1 MQAEQAKLQISQ
13 LRQQLNQHNYFY
25 YVQNQPLISDF
36 EYDKLMKDLVELE
49 RQFPQFNDA
58 NSPSNRVG
66 SDLTKKFE
74 QAEHRYPMISLSNT
88 YSQADLIDFDLRVR
102 KSLDGETVTYVC
114 ELKFDGASISLLYQ
128 NKKLVRAVTRGDGV
142 RGDVVTAN
150 VRTIKSIPLEIYGDN
165 IPDEFEVRGEVFMP
179 RASFNELNAER
190 EEIGEQTFANPRNA
204 AAGTLKL
211 QNPAEVSRRKLDCI
225 LYYLLGEDIPGN
237 SHFENLQ
244 HIRSWGFKSSEHI
257 KRCSNIEEILSFI
270 EYWHNERW
278 NLPFDID
285 GIVIKVD
292 SLDMQQRLGMTAKSP
307 RWAVA
312 YKFPAE
318 QVATKLESI
327 SYQVGRT
334 GTVTPVANL
343 APVQLAGTTVKR
355 ATLHNAD
362 QIALL
367 DIRVNDTLLI
377 EKGGE
382 IIPKVVGVD
391 LSKRPDN
398 SQPTVFIA
406 ECPICNTPLKRDEG
420 EARYYCPNSSS
431 CPPQIKGRM
440 EHFVSRKAMNINC
453 AEATIN
459 MLYERGLLNN
469 IADFYSLTREQ
480 LLGLG
485 KGFKEKSADNLL
497 NSIKDSLKVPYNRVL
512 FALGIRYVGE
522 TTAKH
527 LARQFSDI
535 DKLLLASKEELYT
548 AEEVGEIV
556 AESILSFFA
565 DSAQIDIIRKLRNAG
580 LQFKNEEAEQQLS
593 AALQGKSF
601 VVSGTFE
608 RFSQRDDLKNL
619 IEMHGG
625 KIQASP
631 SAKTT
636 YLVAGN
642 DAGPSK
648 LEKATKL
655 GITIISDLDVLQM
668 IEHDN

>member
-150 VRTIKSIPLEIYGDN
+150 VRTIKSIPLEIYGDR

-190 EEIGEQTFANPRNA
+190 EEIGEQIFANPRNA

-237 SHFENLQ
+237 SHYENLQ

-343 APVQLAGTTVKR
+343 VPVQLAGTTVKR

>member
-13 LRQQLNQHNYFY
+13 LRQQLNQHNYLY

-36 EYDKLMKDLVELE
+36 EYDKLMKELVELE

-66 SDLTKKFE
+66 SDLTKKFD

-88 YSQADLIDFDLRVR
+88 YSQADLIDFDQRVH
-102 KSLDGETVTYVC
+102 KVLDGETVTYVC

-150 VRTIKSIPLEIYGDN
+150 VRTIKSIPLEIYGDH

-179 RASFNELNAER
+179 RASFDELNAER

-343 APVQLAGTTVKR
+343 VPVQLAGTTVKR

-391 LSKRPDN
+391 LSKRPID
-398 SQPTVFIA
+398 SQSTVFIA

-420 EARYYCPNSSS
+420 EARYYCPNNIS

-459 MLYERGLLNN
+459 MLYERELLNN

-497 NSIKDSLKVPYNRVL
+497 NSIKESLKVPYNRVL

-556 AESILSFFA
+556 AESIVSFFA
-565 DSAQIDIIRKLRNAG
+565 DSTQIDIIRKLKNAG
-580 LQFKNEEAEQQLS
+580 LQFKNEEVEEQLS

-608 RFSQRDDLKNL
+608 HFPQRDDLKNL

>member
-1 MQAEQAKLQISQ
+1 MQEEQSKNQIFK
-13 LRQQLNQHNYFY
+13 LRQQLNRHNYLY
-25 YVQNQPLISDF
+25 YVQAQPSISDY
-36 EYDKLMKDLVELE
+36 EYDKLMKELIELE
-49 RQFPQFNDA
+49 QQFPQFNDL

-88 YSQADLIDFDLRVR
+88 YSKSDLIDFVQRVQ
-102 KSLDGETVTYVC
+102 KSLDNETVTYVC

-150 VRTIKSIPLEIYGDN
+150 IRTIKSIPLEIYGDS

-179 RASFNELNAER
+179 RASFDELNAER
-190 EEIGEQTFANPRNA
+190 EEIGEQPFANPRNA

-211 QNPAEVSRRKLDCI
+211 LNPAEVSRRKLDCV
-225 LYYLLGEDIPGN
+225 LYYLLGENIPGN

-244 HIRSWGFKSSEHI
+244 HIRSWGFKSSGHI
-257 KRCSNIEEILSFI
+257 KRCSNIDEILSYI
-270 EYWHNERW
+270 EFWNNERW

-292 SLDMQQRLGMTAKSP
+292 LLDLQQRLGMTAKSP

-343 APVQLAGTTVKR
+343 EPVQLAGTTVKR

-367 DIRVNDTLLI
+367 DIRVNDTLFI

-391 LSKRPDN
+391 LAKRPAD
-398 SQPTVFIA
+398 SLPTIFVST
-406 ECPICNTPLKRDEG
+406 CPICNETLKRDEG
-420 EARYYCPNSSS
+420 EARYYCPNATG

-459 MLYERGLLNN
+459 VLHERGLLNN
-469 IADFYSLTREQ
+469 IADFYALNKEQ
-480 LLGLG
+480 LLALG
-485 KGFKEKSADNLL
+485 KGYKEKFADNLL
-497 NSIKDSLKVPYNRVL
+497 NSIKDSLKVPYSRVL

-527 LARQFSDI
+527 LARQFSNI
-535 DKLLLASKEELYT
+535 DKLRSASKEELYA

-556 AESILSFFA
+556 AESILTFFA
-565 DSAQIDIIRKLRNAG
+565 DSNQMSIIQKLKDAG
-580 LQFKNEEAEQQLS
+580 LQFENEDTEILIS
-593 AALQGKSF
+593 DKLQGKSF

-608 RFSQRDDLKNL
+608 RFRQRDDLKKL
-619 IEMHGG
+619 IEKHGG

-636 YLVAGN
+636 YLVTGN

-648 LEKATKL
+648 LEKAKKL
-655 GITIISDLDVLQM
+655 GIIILSDQDVLQM
-668 IEHDN
+668 IGEIF